1 MHPIRLTS
9 LAACCFVLALAACT
23 APAPPPPQIVRA
35 APAKPPPDYYHRQLQ
50 LARNARAEHRPKQD
64 KAGAQHA
71 YYAIMLPAC
80 EHIEN
85 AGPDKYRPRCK
96 LLIARATA
104 KPAPPGAPAAHA
116 ATTESEPPCDDDR
129 DDSQET
135 PAQITACSD

>member
-1 MHPIRLTS
+1 
-9 LAACCFVLALAACT
+9 
-23 APAPPPPQIVRA
+23 VRA

-64 KAGAQHA
+64 TAGAQHA

-80 EHIEN
+80 EHIEKS
-85 AGPDKYRPRCK
+85 GPDKYRPRCK
-96 LLIARATA
+96 ILIARATA
-104 KPAPPGAPAAHA
+104 HA
-116 ATTESEPPCDDDR
+116 ATPISEPPCDDR